1 MELEFIYSAKYI
13 FVTKRQMLNVKDAK
27 KKRSF

>member
-1 MELEFIYSAKYI
+1 MELEFIYSVKYI

-27 KKRSF
+27 RSF